1 MKSESNRF
9 AAVTAVFLVA
19 LAAVTMLCGWSG
31 VSLPPCEGVAAE
43 LRDDPNLCAQLR
55 ALAARSA
62 RGDAEATFEF
72 ARRVELGIGTDPDPA
87 EAAWWY
93 EIAEEQGYTLP
104 EDVVERLF
112 P

>member
-9 AAVTAVFLVA
+9 KAATAVFLAA
-19 LAAVTMLCGWSG
+19 LAAVTLLTGWKG
-31 VSLPPCEGVAAE
+31 MSLPPCEGVAAE
-43 LRDDPNLCAQLR
+43 LRDETEWKAQLR
-55 ALAARSA
+55 ALAARSV

-72 ARRVELGIGTDPDPA
+72 ARRVELGIGTEPNPE

>member
-31 VSLPPCEGVAAE
+31 
-43 LRDDPNLCAQLR
+43 

>member
-1 MKSESNRF
+1 MKAQPNRF
-9 AAVTAVFLVA
+9 AVVTAAFLAA
-19 LAAVTMLCGWSG
+19 LAAALILVMQSAA
-31 VSLPPCEGVAAE
+31 SPPPRGNAADLRAE
-43 LRDDPNLCAQLR
+43 LH
-55 ALAARSA
+55 ALAVRST